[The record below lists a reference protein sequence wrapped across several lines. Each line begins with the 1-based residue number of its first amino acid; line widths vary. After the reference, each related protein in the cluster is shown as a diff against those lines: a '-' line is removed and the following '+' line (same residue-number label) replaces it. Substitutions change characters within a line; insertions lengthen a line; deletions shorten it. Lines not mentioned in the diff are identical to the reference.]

1 MNIIKLILALIG
13 LMFVGMLLFWVIGV
27 VSSVL
32 WYLFW
37 IALIGGIGYGAY
49 RAFRK
54 VEDKVLGH
62 PARSGEIGES
72 DINMSWD
79 EYDKKYLHK

>member
-1 MNIIKLILALIG
+1 MNIIKLILALLG
-13 LMFVGMLLFWVIGV
+13 LFFVGILLFWAIGI
-27 VSSVL
+27 VSSVI

-37 IALIGGIGYGAY
+37 LALIGGVGYGAY

-54 VEDKVLGH
+54 VEDKVLGNS
-62 PARSGEIGES
+62 ARSGQIGDS

-79 EYDKKYLHK
+79 EYDRKYLHK

>member
-13 LMFVGMLLFWVIGV
+13 LLFVGIILFWAIGI
-27 VSSVL
+27 VSSVI

-37 IALIGGIGYGAY
+37 LAVIGGVGYGAY

-54 VEDKVLGH
+54 VEDKVLGTS
-62 PARSGEIGES
+62 ARSSQIGDS

-79 EYDKKYLHK
+79 EYDRKYLHK